1 MALSENI
8 KAKRMERGMTQSEVA
23 ERIGVSP
30 VAICQFET
38 NRSKPQPETLIALA
52 KCLGTTA
59 EELVLGKEE

>member
-1 MALSENI
+1 
-8 KAKRMERGMTQSEVA
+8 MTQSEVA